1 MIIFGKMKVAE
12 DINREFFS
20 DLLEEKSSKRVEE
33 RNRDCWEPAYC
44 ILSEDLE

>member
-20 DLLEEKSSKRVEE
+20 DRLEEKTSKRVEE
-33 RNRDCWEPAYC
+33 RNRDEKINPNA
-44 ILSEDLE
+44 EKGNMF